1 MSGLYRFFVLDGDSH
16 ISSAEVIEC
25 TDDDE
30 AKLRAREILVQ
41 RPNCRAVEVWQLD
54 HRVHAVAL

>member
-41 RPNCRAVEVWQLD
+41 RPNCRAGEM
-54 HRVHAVAL
+54 AA

>member
-41 RPNCRAVEVWQLD
+41 RPNCRAVEVWQFD
-54 HRVHAVAL
+54 QRVHAVAL